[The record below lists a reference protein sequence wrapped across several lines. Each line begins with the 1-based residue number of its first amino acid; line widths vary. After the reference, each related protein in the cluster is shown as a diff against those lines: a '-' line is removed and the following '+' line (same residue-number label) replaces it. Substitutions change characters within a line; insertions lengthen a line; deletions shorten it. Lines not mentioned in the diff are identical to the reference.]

1 MARTFRAT
9 KTRRTVNRAMSWMI
23 RRGLVPGNSYLL
35 TVVGRTSGQPRT
47 VPVTLIENADGR
59 WLVAP
64 YGVTQWVRNVR
75 AAGQAT
81 LERRRQIETVLLSE
95 VGPVQAAPVLQEY
108 LREVPIVRPYFDVRP
123 DSPLPDFEAEADR
136 HPVFEIHGPVAA

>member
-1 MARTFRAT
+1 MARTYRAT
-9 KTRRTVNRAMSWMI
+9 GTRRTLNRAMTWLV
-23 RRGLVPGNSYLL
+23 RRGLVPGHTYLL
-35 TVVGRTSGQPRT
+35 TVVGRRSGKPYT
-47 VPVTLIENADGR
+47 VPVTLIVNADGR

-81 LERRRQIETVLLSE
+81 LERGRQIETVRLSE
-95 VGPVQAAPVLQEY
+95 VGPAQAAPVLQEY
-108 LREVPIVRPYFDVRP
+108 LRKVPIVRPYFDVRP
-123 DSPLPDFEAEADR
+123 NCSIRAFEEEAHR

>member
-1 MARTFRAT
+1 MARTYRAT
-9 KTRRTVNRAMSWMI
+9 QTRRTVNRAMSWMI
-23 RRGLVPGNSYLL
+23 RRGLLPGHSYLL
-35 TVVGRTSGQPRT
+35 TVVGRKTGRPRT

-64 YGVTQWVRNVR
+64 YGETQWVRNVR

-81 LERRRQIETVLLSE
+81 LQRGRQVETVWLSE
-95 VGPVQAAPVLQEY
+95 VGPSQAAPVLQEY
-108 LREVPIVRPYFDVRP
+108 LRKVPVVRPYFDVRP
-123 DSPLPDFEAEADR
+123 DAPLHAFEAEADR